1 MQANRE
7 SEFALE
13 LRHVNHHYGSKQILF
28 DMNLQLPPDRIYG
41 LLGRNGAGKTT
52 LINLISAQIFQSFE
66 AHGRSGDGRSMRSP
80 GQALIFGH
88 TAYEHRDTMKRLC
101 VIREKTNMPD
111 SLRVGQAL
119 KTAASLYPN
128 WDEQYAKHLMERFAL
143 DPRKKY
149 KSLSRGMESA
159 LGLIIGLASR
169 AELTIF
175 DEPSLGLDA
184 AAREYFYD
192 ELAHDFDAHPR
203 TVIISTHMI
212 DEVSRLFE
220 DVVIVDKGRITLHE
234 PLAELLNSVVTVA
247 GPRAEVERQTQ
258 GLRILH
264 EEMVSGGISAQA
276 LGIGE
281 NDSEALS
288 PDEFNARLSAKANQ
302 TDGICMRSVWVDAGR
317 RFEPGVELHPL
328 PLQKLFVYM
337 TEGGADK

>member
-1 MQANRE
+1 
-7 SEFALE
+7 
-13 LRHVNHHYGSKQILF
+13 
-28 DMNLQLPPDRIYG
+28 
-41 LLGRNGAGKTT
+41 
-52 LINLISAQIFQSFE
+52 
-66 AHGRSGDGRSMRSP
+66 
-80 GQALIFGH
+80 
-88 TAYEHRDTMKRLC
+88 
-101 VIREKTNMPD
+101 
-111 SLRVGQAL
+111 
-119 KTAASLYPN
+119 
-128 WDEQYAKHLMERFAL
+128 MERFAL

-258 GLRILH
+258 GLRMLH

-276 LGIGE
+276 LGLGE
-281 NDSEALS
+281 NESETLS
-288 PDEFNARLSAKANQ
+288 PDEFNARISAKANQ
-302 TDGICMRSVWVDAGR
+302 TDGICMRSVWVDAGH